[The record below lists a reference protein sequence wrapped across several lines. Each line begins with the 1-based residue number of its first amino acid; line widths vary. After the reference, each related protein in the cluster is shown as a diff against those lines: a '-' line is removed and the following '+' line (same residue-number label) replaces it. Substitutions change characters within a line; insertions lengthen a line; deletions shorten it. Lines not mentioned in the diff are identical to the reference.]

1 MLAWLEDGT
10 AVKADD
16 VLALVVRTDPPLGR
30 EPARILVTV
39 WIDSVPGAVVLRG
52 CSNPVE
58 AITAEQQIREA
69 IGKAERKLA
78 QVAPGVS
85 IHPDKLR
92 IIQVRPEA
100 NHRIPWSVFLEF
112 DGGPGSFVVLRCLD
126 MASATEMARRI
137 ASTINEE
144 EKSFYSLGDWIYV
157 KRDEFEYIT
166 CRTAPDGRRSLHV
179 KLSHKDGLTPLG
191 EFPDDAAM
199 QEWLEALRQTIN
211 EEKDGDDRIV
221 LFSSGWGFLPNHI
234 RLMQLRLASRRV
246 PGQGDAPV
254 WSIVV
259 LHEKFEQPVTLAVC
273 DTAGQAA
280 DTLRQYGEQLRAL
293 SGEEET
299 SEDEDERGE
308 DEDDDGAGDGD
319 GDEDE

>member
-16 VLALVVRTDPPLGR
+16 VLALVVRIDPPLGR

-39 WIDSVPGAVVLRG
+39 WIDSVPGAVVLCG
-52 CSNPVE
+52 CSNPDQ
-58 AITAEQQIREA
+58 AIAAELQIREA
-69 IGKAERKLA
+69 IGKAERKLFP
-78 QVAPGVS
+78 VAPGVS

-92 IIQVRPEA
+92 IIQVRPDPV
-100 NHRIPWSVFLEF
+100 HHIPWSVFLEF
-112 DGGPGSFVVLRCLD
+112 DGGPGNFVVLRCLD
-126 MASATEMARRI
+126 AISAAEMARHI
-137 ASTINEE
+137 ASAINEE
-144 EKSFYSLGDWIYV
+144 EKTFYALGEWIYI

-179 KLSHKDGLTPLG
+179 KLSHKDGLTLLS

-221 LFSSGWGFLPNHI
+221 LFNSGWGFLPNHI
-234 RLMQLRLASRRV
+234 RLMQPRLASRRV
-246 PGQGDAPV
+246 PGQGDVPV
-254 WSIVV
+254 WSVVV

-273 DTAGQAA
+273 DTDEQVTGILQ
-280 DTLRQYGEQLRAL
+280 RYREQLRAISE
-293 SGEEET
+293 SGK
-299 SEDEDERGE
+299 DEDES
-308 DEDDDGAGDGD
+308 DEDGGDGGGD
-319 GDEDE
+319 GEEGDEEE